1 MKDQPG
7 DNRRGA
13 HRYSMKL
20 PVEVRGSAAAG
31 PVTTT
36 TTKDVSFRGVYFTVN
51 QNFEVNSP
59 IDLVL
64 TLPREVTL
72 SNDVRIH
79 CVGHVVRVDKQ
90 PAEKGGQ
97 VGVAAVI
104 ERYNFLPS
112 ASKAS

>member
-1 MKDQPG
+1 MKEQRSE
-7 DNRRGA
+7 NRREA

-20 PVEVRGSAAAG
+20 PMEVKGSAAAG
-31 PVTTT
+31 PVST

-72 SNDVRIH
+72 SDDVRVH
-79 CVGHVVRVDKQ
+79 CVGRVVRVDKR
-90 PAEKGGQ
+90 PSGNGSE
-97 VGVAAVI
+97 VGVAALI
-104 ERYNFLPS
+104 ERYDFLPA

>member
-1 MKDQPG
+1 MKEQSG
-7 DNRRGA
+7 ENRRAA
-13 HRYSMKL
+13 HRYSMTL
-20 PVEVRGSAAAG
+20 PVEVKGSAAAG
-31 PVTTT
+31 PVST

-72 SNDVRIH
+72 SDDVRVH

-112 ASKAS
+112 ASKAT